1 MANSWFQFQ
10 QFRVQQ
16 DRCAMKIS
24 TDSVLLGSLAQS
36 TSPRQILD
44 IGTGTGV
51 IALMLAQRFSEAQV
65 TALEIDPE
73 AATQADQ
80 NFKDSPFAE
89 RMKLIPTALQDFS
102 SDRYFDL
109 IVSNPPYFPDHLK
122 SIDPKRNLALHTDS
136 LSFEAL
142 IRHTSQ
148 LLSTSGDFWLILPPR
163 QMGDFCNLAEE
174 ALLFPNAK
182 IQIQDT
188 ASKPVHRE
196 IVSFSKIKGLPSIPT
211 RICSLKNEE
220 GTYTDDYQ
228 QLISG
233 FLLGF

>member
-10 QFRVQQ
+10 QFRVEQ

-24 TDSVLLGSLAQS
+24 TDAVLLGSLS
-36 TSPRQILD
+36 HCPSPKQILD

-51 IALMLAQRFSEAQV
+51 IALMLAQRFPEAQV

-73 AATQADQ
+73 AAAQAAE
-80 NFKDSPFAE
+80 NFKESPFAD
-89 RMKLIPTALQDFS
+89 RLQLIPTALQEFS
-102 SDRYFDL
+102 TGACFDL

-122 SIDPKRNLALHTDS
+122 SSDPKRNLALHTDS

-142 IRHTSQ
+142 
-148 LLSTSGDFWLILPPR
+148 LSHACPMLSPSGQFWVILPPR
-163 QMGDFCNLAEE
+163 QMEVFCRLADQV
-174 ALLFPNAK
+174 FPIAK

-196 IVSFSKIKGLPSIPT
+196 IVSFSKIKGGQSIQT
-211 RICSLKNEE
+211 RVCCLKNEE
-220 GTYTDDYQ
+220 GTYTEDYQ

>member
-24 TDSVLLGSLAQS
+24 TDAVLLGSLSQS
-36 TSPRQILD
+36 PAPKQILD

-51 IALMLAQRFSEAQV
+51 IALMLAQRFPEAQV

-73 AATQADQ
+73 AAAQAAE
-80 NFKDSPFAE
+80 NFKESPFAG
-89 RMKLIPTALQDFS
+89 RLQLIPTALQDFS
-102 SDRYFDL
+102 ADASFDL

-122 SIDPKRNLALHTDS
+122 SNDHKRNLALHTDS

-142 IRHTSQ
+142 VNHASH
-148 LLSTSGDFWLILPPR
+148 LLALSGQFWVILPPR
-163 QMGDFCNLAEE
+163 QMEDFCKLAEQV
-174 ALLFPNAK
+174 LLFPNSK
-182 IQIQDT
+182 IQIRDND
-188 ASKPVHRE
+188 SKPVHRE
-196 IVSFSKIKGLPSIPT
+196 IVSFSKTKEFPSIST
-211 RICSLKNEE
+211 RVCSLKNED
-220 GTYTDDYQ
+220 GTYTKDYQ
-228 QLISG
+228 QLIAG

>member
-24 TDSVLLGSLAQS
+24 TDAVLLGSLSQS
-36 TSPRQILD
+36 PSPKQILD

-51 IALMLAQRFSEAQV
+51 IALMLAQRFPEAQV

-73 AATQADQ
+73 AAAQAAE
-80 NFKDSPFAE
+80 NFKESSFAG
-89 RMKLIPTALQDFS
+89 RLQLIPTALQDFS
-102 SDRYFDL
+102 ADASFDL

-122 SIDPKRNLALHTDS
+122 SNDHKRNLALHTDS

-142 IRHTSQ
+142 VNHASH
-148 LLSTSGDFWLILPPR
+148 LLALSGQFWVILPPR
-163 QMGDFCNLAEE
+163 QMEDFCKLAEQV
-174 ALLFPNAK
+174 LLFPNSK
-182 IQIQDT
+182 IQIRDND
-188 ASKPVHRE
+188 SKPVHRE
-196 IVSFSKIKGLPSIPT
+196 IVSFSKTKEFPSIST
-211 RICSLKNEE
+211 RVCSLKNED
-220 GTYTDDYQ
+220 GTYTKDYQ
-228 QLISG
+228 QLIAG